1 METSYK
7 TDTGSGTLSGSQLEV
22 LPATRSPT
30 TENGASAAA
39 RSNEPFWRTLLLSLA
54 LSS

>member
-22 LPATRSPT
+22 LPAAGKVCFVTLTVSKSESAGTYLT
-30 TENGASAAA
+30 TAASTAQ
-39 RSNEPFWRTLLLSLA
+39 FYK
-54 LSS
+54 